1 MKIVALAEREVTRI
15 NKQAR
20 DGIITDDE
28 RESQV
33 LRQWQKASDQVADQ
47 ILQNIGSF
55 NSIWMMT
62 NSGARA
68 NRSHISQIAGM
79 RGLMSDPFGR
89 LIEDLPVKS
98 NFNEGLNI
106 LEYFVSTNGAR
117 KGLADTALRTA
128 DAGYL
133 TRRLV
138 DVSQEVIV
146 RSTDCETLEGIEVFP
161 IWER

>member
-1 MKIVALAEREVTRI
+1 
-15 NKQAR
+15 
-20 DGIITDDE
+20 
-28 RESQV
+28 V
-33 LRQWQKASDQVADQ
+33 LRLWQRAGEDIADQ
-47 ILQNIGSF
+47 ILSGIDSF

-98 NFNEGLNI
+98 NFHEGLNV
-106 LEYFVSTNGAR
+106 LEYFVSTHGAR

-133 TRRLV
+133 TRPPGGPWRR
-138 DVSQEVIV
+138 
-146 RSTDCETLEGIEVFP
+146 RS
-161 IWER
+161 